1 MTDGALTLAPVV
13 LIWGLRT
20 TRRAKWG
27 ASILLGFS
35 SLAMAAAVWRTI
47 ELDKIFIADWDF
59 TCKSESL
66 LFQESR
72 TRSNPPTDN
81 AVMYFYASSFEQST
95 IMIAAAIPTL
105 GPIYK
110 HLRFRSTSK
119 FSAGSSSMGSQYG
132 TASRQSSGADNAQI
146 QKNLA
151 HALGIEMPGLGNT
164 VTICAGGK
172 ERLTDKINSRE
183 SVMQLS
189 SIKATRSTDV
199 KVESAP
205 AYTFYSGDEDVERLF
220 TTPKADTDS
229 GAKN

>member
-1 MTDGALTLAPVV
+1 
-13 LIWGLRT
+13 
-20 TRRAKWG
+20 
-27 ASILLGFS
+27 
-35 SLAMAAAVWRTI
+35 MAAAVWRTI

-59 TCKSESL
+59 TCESARL
-66 LFQESR
+66 PWQELRAKINTS
-72 TRSNPPTDN
+72 PDN

-110 HLRFRSTSK
+110 HLRSRSTSK
-119 FSAGSSSMGSQYG
+119 LSAGSSSGSQYG

-164 VTICAGGK
+164 VTICAGGN
-172 ERLTDKINSRE
+172 ERLTTKSHSRE